1 MGRANYLRRMETQL
15 KRSHSELHHVVPMYE
30 DIHSKKFQAEYQH
43 INTPE
48 EMYDHLEAHFLNA
61 TAQYQI
67 KEDRI
72 EVMPVEDEV
81 LAQIDAKFEKMVM
94 FDQIDKKVL
103 FKDMRICQTMK
114 NIKTVVSTAQKV
126 TVTSND
132 DGKKSDYY
140 LKTLKVFAD
149 YKDRYKLDKEVV
161 VEVYQPEVNSY
172 GH

>member
-1 MGRANYLRRMETQL
+1 
-15 KRSHSELHHVVPMYE
+15 
-30 DIHSKKFQAEYQH
+30 
-43 INTPE
+43 
-48 EMYDHLEAHFLNA
+48 
-61 TAQYQI
+61 
-67 KEDRI
+67 
-72 EVMPVEDEV
+72 
-81 LAQIDAKFEKMVM
+81 
-94 FDQIDKKVL
+94 
-103 FKDMRICQTMK
+103 MK